1 MEINCFVMWQKVRAS
16 PRQHVQESE
25 KSRRKAK
32 GNVESSQYFLNKWF
46 FNNLF
51 LTEQLLV
58 GLKIDALASYPP
70 VCASYSTASEQ
81 QGRTGHRASV
91 AVPYMQDTA
100 ICKCGLGGLILI
112 ACMGWPFCD

>member
-1 MEINCFVMWQKVRAS
+1 M
-16 PRQHVQESE
+16 QESE
-25 KSRRKAK
+25 KSRRRAK

-81 QGRTGHRASV
+81 QGTTGHLLLSLTCRTQRSANASLV
-91 AVPYMQDTA
+91 
-100 ICKCGLGGLILI
+100 G
-112 ACMGWPFCD
+112 